1 MKIVLFLGSLGMLI
15 YLVIYTS
22 PELGNVLL
30 FSLLLFLV
38 LSIVISFFFN
48 TLLALLVAISASF
61 FLFLRAVGLL
71 SPINVALFV
80 VFLILLALY
89 LRKR

>member
-1 MKIVLFLGSLGMLI
+1 MKIVLLLGSLGMLI

-71 SPINVALFV
+71 SFINVALFV